1 MKIFKNLNLLRQAL
15 MVLGFV
21 LLLQPLQMRAAL
33 QNIEFSSLNNRDGL
47 SNSQV
52 NAILK
57 DKTGYVWFGTQSGL
71 NRFDGFRMKT
81 FLYSATNQTSLANNY
96 VDELQEDNEGKI
108 WVHTSVG
115 YCVYDPTTEQFDR
128 KPEVWLKT
136 INVEGVPQRLLVD
149 SQKNMWIQVW
159 GKGLYYYNVK
169 NETTYLFKYVKKP
182 KSGCLM
188 DGDIS
193 SLKDVDGKLLVTYG
207 DGMLCLL
214 DGDKQSALWYNTFL
228 KDHRLCGDNG
238 AYSFVENNHTFW
250 VSTTTEAY
258 VFNSL
263 NRQWL
268 STRSYL
274 AQRGILVPVNDRIVI
289 RDLQVNANGALWV
302 ATDHHG
308 LFYID
313 FKTKACHQY
322 VHSNVRGSIVD
333 NSLQKV
339 YIDNFGAV
347 WVGSYKNGVA
357 YYSPSSSMFNT
368 IPLGDVCTIT
378 QDLAGNLWC
387 GTNAHLESMRVA
399 PVIATVHKAE
409 DTMEETVDEGGSS
422 DALYGVHR
430 SSQTAKPARKNY
442 VAKVLLVDDSDDFR
456 EFMRDVLTDYQV
468 IEAVNGQD
476 AWQKIIEVRP
486 DVILSDVMMPVMDGI
501 ELCRMVKSNEETAS
515 IPFVML
521 TARLAAEHRVE
532 GLESGADD
540 YITKPFNIDM
550 LNLRIRNLLGWAR
563 RSARRSFLD
572 KNKEEMKDSS
582 QPKER
587 AIPKGELGDFE
598 MTAND
603 RKFLEDVDKY
613 IKDMMGDPDTSVE
626 SMSAHLCMSR
636 VQLYKR
642 MVSLT
647 GTTPSEYLRAKRIKR
662 AEELIHSDELN
673 ISEIAYTVGFNNP
686 RYFTKYF
693 QEAYGLTPSQYKKK
707 LNGESI

>member
-1 MKIFKNLNLLRQAL
+1 MFKNLNLLRQAL

-188 DGDIS
+188 DRDIS

-207 DGMLCLL
+207 DGTLCLL

-322 VHSNVRGSIVD
+322 VHSNVRGCIVD

-357 YYSPSSSMFNT
+357 YYSPSSSKFNT

-468 IEAVNGQD
+468 IKAVNGQD

-521 TARLAAEHRVE
+521 TARLAAEHRIE

-563 RSARRSFLD
+563 RSARRSILD
-572 KNKEEMKDSS
+572 KDKEGKKDPS

-587 AIPKGELGDFE
+587 VIPKGELGDFE

-603 RKFLEDVDKY
+603 RKFLADVDKY

-686 RYFTKYF
+686 RYFSKYF
-693 QEAYGLTPSQYKKK
+693 
-707 LNGESI
+707 

>member
-1 MKIFKNLNLLRQAL
+1 MFKNLNLLRQAL

-115 YCVYDPTTEQFDR
+115 YCVYAPTTEQFDR

-188 DGDIS
+188 DRDIS

-207 DGMLCLL
+207 DGTLCLL

-357 YYSPSSSMFNT
+357 YYSPSSSKFNT

-422 DALYGVHR
+422 DVLYGVHR
-430 SSQTAKPARKNY
+430 SSHADKPARKNY

-572 KNKEEMKDSS
+572 KNKEEKKDSS

-587 AIPKGELGDFE
+587 AIPKGKLGDFE

-603 RKFLEDVDKY
+603 RKFLADVDKY

-686 RYFTKYF
+686 RYFSKYF

>member
-1 MKIFKNLNLLRQAL
+1 
-15 MVLGFV
+15 
-21 LLLQPLQMRAAL
+21 
-33 QNIEFSSLNNRDGL
+33 
-47 SNSQV
+47 
-52 NAILK
+52 
-57 DKTGYVWFGTQSGL
+57 
-71 NRFDGFRMKT
+71 
-81 FLYSATNQTSLANNY
+81 
-96 VDELQEDNEGKI
+96 
-108 WVHTSVG
+108 
-115 YCVYDPTTEQFDR
+115 
-128 KPEVWLKT
+128 
-136 INVEGVPQRLLVD
+136 
-149 SQKNMWIQVW
+149 
-159 GKGLYYYNVK
+159 
-169 NETTYLFKYVKKP
+169 
-182 KSGCLM
+182 M
-188 DGDIS
+188 DG
-193 SLKDVDGKLLVTYG
+193 G
-207 DGMLCLL
+207 
-214 DGDKQSALWYNTFL
+214 
-228 KDHRLCGDNG
+228 G
-238 AYSFVENNHTFW
+238 A
-250 VSTTTEAY
+250 A
-258 VFNSL
+258 
-263 NRQWL
+263 
-268 STRSYL
+268 
-274 AQRGILVPVNDRIVI
+274 
-289 RDLQVNANGALWV
+289 
-302 ATDHHG
+302 
-308 LFYID
+308 
-313 FKTKACHQY
+313 K
-322 VHSNVRGSIVD
+322 
-333 NSLQKV
+333 
-339 YIDNFGAV
+339 
-347 WVGSYKNGVA
+347 
-357 YYSPSSSMFNT
+357 
-368 IPLGDVCTIT
+368 
-378 QDLAGNLWC
+378 
-387 GTNAHLESMRVA
+387 TNAHLESMRVA

-409 DTMEETVDEGGSS
+409 DTMEETVEEEGSS

-430 SSQTAKPARKNY
+430 SSHADKPTRKNY

-468 IEAVNGQD
+468 IEAVDGQD

-603 RKFLEDVDKY
+603 RKFLADVDKY

-636 VQLYKR
+636 FQLYKR

>member
-1 MKIFKNLNLLRQAL
+1 MFKNLNLLRQAL

-188 DGDIS
+188 DRDIS

-207 DGMLCLL
+207 DGTLCLL

-322 VHSNVRGSIVD
+322 VHSNVRESIVD

-357 YYSPSSSMFNT
+357 YYSPSSSKFNT

-572 KNKEEMKDSS
+572 KNKEEKKDSS

-603 RKFLEDVDKY
+603 RKFLADVDKY

-686 RYFTKYF
+686 RYFSKYF

>member
-1 MKIFKNLNLLRQAL
+1 M
-15 MVLGFV
+15 
-21 LLLQPLQMRAAL
+21 
-33 QNIEFSSLNNRDGL
+33 
-47 SNSQV
+47 
-52 NAILK
+52 
-57 DKTGYVWFGTQSGL
+57 
-71 NRFDGFRMKT
+71 
-81 FLYSATNQTSLANNY
+81 
-96 VDELQEDNEGKI
+96 
-108 WVHTSVG
+108 
-115 YCVYDPTTEQFDR
+115 
-128 KPEVWLKT
+128 KT

-188 DGDIS
+188 DRDIS

-207 DGMLCLL
+207 DGTLCLL

-347 WVGSYKNGVA
+347 WVGSYKNGVV
-357 YYSPSSSMFNT
+357 YYSPSSSKFNT

-422 DALYGVHR
+422 DALYGVH
-430 SSQTAKPARKNY
+430 SSSHADKPTRKNY

-468 IEAVNGQD
+468 IEAVNGKD

-532 GLESGADD
+532 GLRVVRM
-540 YITKPFNIDM
+540 ITSPSLSISTCSIFAFAISWAGRVV
-550 LNLRIRNLLGWAR
+550 LHVVLSLIRIR
-563 RSARRSFLD
+563 
-572 KNKEEMKDSS
+572 
-582 QPKER
+582 
-587 AIPKGELGDFE
+587 
-598 MTAND
+598 
-603 RKFLEDVDKY
+603 
-613 IKDMMGDPDTSVE
+613 
-626 SMSAHLCMSR
+626 
-636 VQLYKR
+636 KR
-642 MVSLT
+642 
-647 GTTPSEYLRAKRIKR
+647 
-662 AEELIHSDELN
+662 
-673 ISEIAYTVGFNNP
+673 
-686 RYFTKYF
+686 
-693 QEAYGLTPSQYKKK
+693 
-707 LNGESI
+707 